1 MLCLSGSGNS
11 TLVSKTHVRHVST
24 AEHCGQKNWAN
35 STYKKRLPFTL
46 KAAQRKALR
55 RVFIGEDLIAV
66 LKILIFLLYVL
77 LIGLRWPE
85 LALQGSLFRRCM
97 QSIIRIKR
105 EDIFYGD
112 FSVRLGGKI
121 YFFKKKYRAESITSY
136 TRQLKRRW
144 TNNDFNMDS
153 LKSAKITIIVQ
164 HKRIFSVFCWRM
176 PVSVFIAFAVNLKL
190 RRLLYATTSKIWI
203 FFPLGLCR

>member
-77 LIGLRWPE
+77 LIGLRWPQ
-85 LALQGSLFRRCM
+85 LALRGSLFRRCM

-105 EDIFYGD
+105 WRYLLRGFKRETWRKNLFFQKEIL
-112 FSVRLGGKI
+112 SGKHNVV
-121 YFFKKKYRAESITSY
+121 YASAE
-136 TRQLKRRW
+136 
-144 TNNDFNMDS
+144 
-153 LKSAKITIIVQ
+153 A
-164 HKRIFSVFCWRM
+164 
-176 PVSVFIAFAVNLKL
+176 AVDK
-190 RRLLYATTSKIWI
+190 
-203 FFPLGLCR
+203 